1 MVAGP
6 KPALAKVFS
15 IIQELGPPLGLFIN
29 AGKCELFG
37 LGDLSS
43 FSPLMKKSS
52 VPNFEVLGAP
62 IGDLIFCAKCFAH
75 KCADASMLLEQLED
89 VGAVDPQVALILLRQ
104 CGGFC
109 KLVHLARSTPP
120 ALIGEALQFFDDDV
134 RHCFSECTAID
145 TPNVTWQQAQLSLSR
160 GGLGLRSLSEH
171 SSAAYI
177 SSLSASGVCSSSCK
191 HLAESIKD
199 FNELVSSDDAL
210 VLDHLDVVMHQRSLS
225 GKIEDRDLSVL
236 LDKVSL
242 PDKAHL
248 LSISSPHAAA
258 WLSVIPSLRLNLHLE
273 PAEFQIAVKWWLGI
287 AVTDIPVCSF
297 CPSHALAPL
306 GHHAL
311 TCKHGGDVVSRHNRL
326 RDVLLE
332 SCRLACFGPQAEA
345 GSGLEH
351 EGHRTRP
358 ADILISHW
366 DLGKPAALDLTV
378 TSTLN
383 SSTLLEAGVTSG
395 SAALA
400 AEVRKHNAND
410 AKCSELGWTCIPIAV
425 ETYGCW
431 GAAAMQTLSRLA
443 SHLATRGNCS
453 KSHATCLL
461 YGRLS
466 LILMR
471 ANARALLSRAGS
483 SVEDP

>member
-1 MVAGP
+1 M
-6 KPALAKVFS
+6 
-15 IIQELGPPLGLFIN
+15 
-29 AGKCELFG
+29 
-37 LGDLSS
+37 
-43 FSPLMKKSS
+43 
-52 VPNFEVLGAP
+52 
-62 IGDLIFCAKCFAH
+62 
-75 KCADASMLLEQLED
+75 
-89 VGAVDPQVALILLRQ
+89 
-104 CGGFC
+104 
-109 KLVHLARSTPP
+109 
-120 ALIGEALQFFDDDV
+120 
-134 RHCFSECTAID
+134 
-145 TPNVTWQQAQLSLSR
+145 
-160 GGLGLRSLSEH
+160 
-171 SSAAYI
+171 
-177 SSLSASGVCSSSCK
+177 
-191 HLAESIKD
+191 
-199 FNELVSSDDAL
+199 
-210 VLDHLDVVMHQRSLS
+210 
-225 GKIEDRDLSVL
+225 
-236 LDKVSL
+236 

-287 AVTDIPVCSF
+287 AVIDIPVCSF
-297 CPSHALAPL
+297 CPSHAL

-311 TCKHGGDVVSRHNRL
+311 TCKHRGDVVSRHNRL

-332 SCRLACFGPQAEA
+332 SCRLACLGPQVEV

-358 ADILISHW
+358 ADILIPHW

-383 SSTLLEAGVTSG
+383 SSTLMEAGVTSG

-410 AKCSELGWTCIPIAV
+410 AKCSELGWSCIPIAV

-431 GAAAMQTLSRLA
+431 GAEAMQTLSCLA
-443 SHLATRGNCS
+443 SRLATRGNCS

-461 YGRLS
+461 YGRFS
-466 LILMR
+466 LTLMR